1 MLKKIIKRNGE
12 TENFVPAKLNVWSQ
26 WAAKDLGDRIDWS
39 EIVLATVK
47 TCGETIHSQELQKQ
61 LIKHCVAQK
70 KWAYSIMA
78 GRLYNAMYRKELYFG
93 QVPSVK
99 ELHERLANLK
109 LMSKLNYSRDDYA
122 AIEQIIDHS
131 RDFNMAYFQVQQIR
145 KKYALQNKVTKEEY
159 ETPQFVFMRMAMAL
173 AEDERSDRLVHVKNW
188 YDHFSYGRLNAPTP
202 NYVNLGTEH
211 NGYAS
216 CCLYTTDD
224 TARSL
229 AIGDHI
235 AYTMTYMSSGIG
247 GYIGSRSLND
257 PVRSGSVL
265 HRGKLP
271 YFKSLAAS
279 VNANLQAGR
288 GGAAT
293 SYYSCFDPEVKTIT
307 MLQNP
312 RTPIDKQNRSI
323 HFAIMT
329 NRLFAKKVA
338 RNEDIFVF
346 NRYTCPELHTLF
358 FSDKQDEFEKVYEEY
373 EQNALFKKEYISAR
387 EICIMFM
394 QQGHEVATLYHLLID
409 ETNRH
414 TPYKEPIYSS
424 NLCVAPETP
433 ILTKEYGYRKIA
445 TLVGQFVHVW
455 NGEKWSKTQV
465 CKTGENQSLVTVRTT
480 DGVFDCTLYHRW
492 SVATFNDE
500 GIFSGSVIKTTR
512 ELVSGDK
519 LISYD
524 LGIVDHGDKELS
536 KEPVSA
542 SFIPDSSYK
551 LSTRIKWFTEL
562 SAIFCSYYRS
572 SDKTE
577 LFLASRSQSF
587 LINLRLMLQ
596 ELGIHSNVDEQNSDL
611 LRTKITWYV
620 LTIKNNSVAKLVELG
635 FKIDDNEDEVVK
647 NFNDSHYPEILSIND
662 KGRCDDTYCFT
673 EPERG
678 MGMFA
683 GVLTMNCIEVTQ
695 ATKPYE
701 HMSDLYRSESVGQIN
716 IKTNKGV
723 QFIFPHSRLLLSGDG
738 KEFYA
743 SEIKVNDKIRIHD
756 EHHIVTEIVRNKHEP
771 EVSLCSLAGVVVSN
785 IENDEQYAS
794 AAYYGLKMIDKCIHK
809 SYYELP
815 HIGYTAKSR
824 LNAGVGMLGLAH
836 HLARLNLKYNTP
848 EGLKEIH
855 KVSERHAYFIIK
867 ASLQLGQEL
876 GNAPWIHKTKWPEGW
891 LPIDTYKKSVD
902 LLVKPEYQY
911 DWEELRSAI
920 IANKGIRNSS
930 LIAHMPTESSS
941 KASGAPNS
949 IYPVRDLSLKKTDS
963 SNVLDWCAPD
973 NDLIENQYQL
983 AWELSFKEMT
993 HVYAVVQ
1000 KFTDQSISADFYK
1013 DRSQNVELSS
1023 DELITDYLELVKYG
1037 VKSKYYQNSYT
1048 PVATKLDEI
1057 SENTGIS
1064 FVDID
1069 KVSANQRGCSG
1080 DSCTL

>member
-1 MLKKIIKRNGE
+1 
-12 TENFVPAKLNVWSQ
+12 
-26 WAAKDLGDRIDWS
+26 
-39 EIVLATVK
+39 
-47 TCGETIHSQELQKQ
+47 
-61 LIKHCVAQK
+61 
-70 KWAYSIMA
+70 
-78 GRLYNAMYRKELYFG
+78 
-93 QVPSVK
+93 
-99 ELHERLANLK
+99 
-109 LMSKLNYSRDDYA
+109 
-122 AIEQIIDHS
+122 
-131 RDFNMAYFQVQQIR
+131 
-145 KKYALQNKVTKEEY
+145 
-159 ETPQFVFMRMAMAL
+159 
-173 AEDERSDRLVHVKNW
+173 
-188 YDHFSYGRLNAPTP
+188 
-202 NYVNLGTEH
+202 
-211 NGYAS
+211 
-216 CCLYTTDD
+216 
-224 TARSL
+224 
-229 AIGDHI
+229 
-235 AYTMTYMSSGIG
+235 
-247 GYIGSRSLND
+247 
-257 PVRSGSVL
+257 
-265 HRGKLP
+265 
-271 YFKSLAAS
+271 
-279 VNANLQAGR
+279 
-288 GGAAT
+288 
-293 SYYSCFDPEVKTIT
+293 
-307 MLQNP
+307 
-312 RTPIDKQNRSI
+312 
-323 HFAIMT
+323 
-329 NRLFAKKVA
+329 
-338 RNEDIFVF
+338 
-346 NRYTCPELHTLF
+346 
-358 FSDKQDEFEKVYEEY
+358 
-373 EQNALFKKEYISAR
+373 
-387 EICIMFM
+387 
-394 QQGHEVATLYHLLID
+394 
-409 ETNRH
+409 
-414 TPYKEPIYSS
+414 
-424 NLCVAPETP
+424 
-433 ILTKEYGYRKIA
+433 
-445 TLVGQFVHVW
+445 
-455 NGEKWSKTQV
+455 
-465 CKTGENQSLVTVRTT
+465 
-480 DGVFDCTLYHRW
+480 
-492 SVATFNDE
+492 
-500 GIFSGSVIKTTR
+500 
-512 ELVSGDK
+512 
-519 LISYD
+519 
-524 LGIVDHGDKELS
+524 
-536 KEPVSA
+536 
-542 SFIPDSSYK
+542 
-551 LSTRIKWFTEL
+551 
-562 SAIFCSYYRS
+562 
-572 SDKTE
+572 
-577 LFLASRSQSF
+577 
-587 LINLRLMLQ
+587 
-596 ELGIHSNVDEQNSDL
+596 
-611 LRTKITWYV
+611 
-620 LTIKNNSVAKLVELG
+620 
-635 FKIDDNEDEVVK
+635 
-647 NFNDSHYPEILSIND
+647 
-662 KGRCDDTYCFT
+662 
-673 EPERG
+673 
-678 MGMFA
+678 
-683 GVLTMNCIEVTQ
+683 
-695 ATKPYE
+695 
-701 HMSDLYRSESVGQIN
+701 MSDLYRSESVGQIN

-1069 KVSANQRGCSG
+1069 KVGVNQRGCSG